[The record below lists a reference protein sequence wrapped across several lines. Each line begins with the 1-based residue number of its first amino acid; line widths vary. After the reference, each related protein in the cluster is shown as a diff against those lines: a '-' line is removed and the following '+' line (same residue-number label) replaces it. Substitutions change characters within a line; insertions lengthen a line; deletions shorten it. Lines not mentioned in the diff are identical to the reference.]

1 MSDSEFKVEFSV
13 QMKCD
18 ECRKKI
24 ISKLSD
30 YDSIIIDLINVDEQR
45 LVIRL
50 KQNSPSPLRI
60 QEMIEN
66 ELKINTI
73 IRGASDDF
81 AAVAELRGSDR
92 YSSVIGVVRFIQNS
106 SKQTLIDGII
116 EGLNSQRI
124 YDLSIHEYGDLS
136 DAHFRSIG
144 QEFIKLESDLFL
156 DDDLRLIFQKK
167 IDSLDLVSMIG
178 RSLAIKTSDEI
189 IAAGIIARASK
200 IYDNS
205 KKVCLCS
212 GKTLWQERELNR
224 KSHKSLSD

>member
-116 EGLNSQRI
+116 E
-124 YDLSIHEYGDLS
+124 
-136 DAHFRSIG
+136 
-144 QEFIKLESDLFL
+144 